1 VSTRVREAVA
11 IVVVLAL
18 VLVLEAFSLKSGTIG
33 LVLIGVVAVLA
44 VAVIVFRVSFRLAG
58 VGAAC
63 LASLTLTWH
72 GVFLGPIRPGDALIF
87 VALLCFIVA
96 DPNHA
101 FGTPP
106 WWVKQLIF
114 VLLFLAMIQIFFPP
128 DPVYLAQRITF
139 DAGGKATRPATGNLA
154 LTNIG
159 VAIKFIVAVAATPMA
174 FIGAVRVDKRA
185 LRWIVIAFVVGS
197 ASSGWVAM
205 VDHLGGNFGRI
216 LTGLPNASARQ
227 VGFADHPNF
236 LAVACVIAV
245 PFAFWMAYSEQRRD
259 RVIGIIALPGLVL
272 GTYASGSRG
281 GAVCV
286 LIVLALCVVLHPKS
300 RPHAPS
306 FAGAGLVFV
315 GLIAA
320 AVPSIGAAILRA
332 TRLTSSPI
340 TVGSDQVRALAGAQ
354 GARDF
359 RHSPF
364 AGIGLQ
370 ASGQASQVYLQ
381 ELATGGLILFIG
393 VSVYTLGGI
402 VASIRLMRTSALAG
416 MVLAALLTSVVLNYV
431 ETDLTDRFYYVPA
444 AILITLL
451 DMQRRQADSESEPIS
466 ASVPA

>member
-1 VSTRVREAVA
+1 VSTRVREAVT
-11 IVVVLAL
+11 IIVVLAL
-18 VLVLEAFSLKSGTIG
+18 VLAVEAFSLRSGKIG
-33 LVLIGVVAVLA
+33 LVLIAVVAVLA
-44 VAVIVFRVSFRLAG
+44 VSVVVFRVSLRWAG
-58 VGAAC
+58 IGAAC
-63 LASLTLTWH
+63 AAALTLTWH

-87 VALLCFIVA
+87 VAFLCFLVA
-96 DPNHA
+96 EPNRA
-101 FGTPP
+101 FSTPP

-114 VLLFLAMIQIFFPP
+114 VLLIGVVIQIFFPP
-128 DPVYLAQRITF
+128 DFNYLSQRLTF
-139 DAGGKATRPATGNLA
+139 NAGGKSTRPPTRDLA
-154 LTNIG
+154 VTNIG
-159 VAIKFIVAVAATPMA
+159 VAFKFIVAIAVTPMA
-174 FIGAVRVDKRA
+174 FVGAARVDKRA
-185 LRWIVIAFVVGS
+185 LRWLVVAFSVGS
-197 ASSGWVAM
+197 ALSGWVAM
-205 VDHLGGNFGRI
+205 VDHLGTNFGRI

-236 LAVACVIAV
+236 LAVGCVIAV
-245 PFAFWMAYSEQRRD
+245 PFAFWLAYNDNRLD
-259 RVIGIIALPGLVL
+259 RFIGFASLPGLVL

-286 LIVLALCVVLHPKS
+286 LIVLALCVVIHPRT
-300 RPHAPS
+300 RPHAPT
-306 FAGAGLVFV
+306 FAMGGLVLA
-315 GLIAA
+315 GGIAV
-320 AVPSIGAAILRA
+320 AVPSIGATILRV
-332 TRLTSSPI
+332 TRLQSSPI
-340 TVGSDQVRALAGAQ
+340 TQGSDRVRAMAGAQ

-402 VASIRLMRTSALAG
+402 IESARLMATSTLAG

-451 DMQRRQADSESEPIS
+451 DVQRRQAASEPEQSS
-466 ASVPA
+466 ASVTA